1 MEKSRNFLLKIAELI
16 LVIALAGCFSPN
28 QSTEKDSL
36 KNGSQT
42 SETNKDSFTEHFQ
55 EDFSND
61 SQQSFSLAREKSENY
76 YPVSEIFSS
85 IPNDINISIQPN
97 SGFDNCFFF
106 QTLDCSSGL
115 FPTINL
121 YGWNCE
127 TEELKLISSR
137 NPDSGIRVW
146 DFLIKNE
153 KLYESRIRIENN
165 RLINEIFC
173 DNKLFFSATISSLSG
188 AVVFSIIDDELYGLV
203 EKIENDY
210 SSLEL
215 LMITDEGSKTVW
227 EKKAT
232 VGSLSPRL
240 LKGIE
245 MQENVKRISFEYM
258 DGSVMKLV
266 FFDGEDLKEVP
277 TDIRAHQII
286 PLETG
291 TIVCEL
297 YNAPGDRTFKSTYY
311 WFPQETGEA
320 KMLSAINAPVQ
331 PGGFGA
337 EKDLSYLSSG
347 GSEGVFRV
355 VITKDS
361 LIYKKIN
368 DIPSGKYNFY
378 KLNQDYD
385 LVIVRNPVDYN
396 GVSRLKY
403 SAYHPKDLSQ

>member
-1 MEKSRNFLLKIAELI
+1 MEKSRNFLLKITELI
-16 LVIALAGCFSPN
+16 LILVLAGCSSSN
-28 QSTEKDSL
+28 QSTVKDSI
-36 KNGSQT
+36 KNSSQN
-42 SETNKDSFTEHFQ
+42 SETDDSSSTEPFQ
-55 EDFSND
+55 EDLSND
-61 SQQSFSLAREKSENY
+61 SQSFTLAREDSKDY

-85 IPNDINISIQPN
+85 IPDDPSISIQPN

-115 FPTINL
+115 FPTIDL
-121 YGWNCE
+121 YEWNCE

-146 DFLIKNE
+146 DFLVKNE
-153 KLYESRIRIENN
+153 KLYESRVRVENN

-173 DNKLFFSATISSLSG
+173 NNKPVFNATISSLSG
-188 AVVFSIIDDELYGLV
+188 AVVFSIINDELYGLV
-203 EKIENDY
+203 EKVENDY

-215 LMITDEGSKTVW
+215 LMITDRGYKTIW
-227 EKKAT
+227 ERRT
-232 VGSLSPRL
+232 TIDSSSLKL

-245 MQENVKRISFEYM
+245 MQENVKRISFEYL

-266 FFDGEDLKEVP
+266 FFDGEELKEVP
-277 TDIRAHQII
+277 TDIRAHQIV

-311 WFPQETGEA
+311 LFPQDTGESQI
-320 KMLSAINAPVQ
+320 LSAIDAPDQ

-337 EKDLSYLSSG
+337 EGDLSYLSSG
-347 GSEGVFRV
+347 GSEGVFRAA
-355 VITKDS
+355 ITKDS
-361 LIYKKIN
+361 LVYKKIN
-368 DIPSGKYNFY
+368 DIPSGKYSFY

-385 LVIVRNPVDYN
+385 LVVVRNPVNYN

-403 SAYHPKDLSQ
+403 STYHPS